1 MLFFTLLYLC
11 ADSKQANHSLADT
24 GVKLTI
30 TKGEIAK
37 TTQVEVLCPPEDNC
51 YGRIV
56 QLIDGA
62 TKTIYVHAYQLTGQP
77 LAAALLRATKRGVKV
92 YILADKTQT
101 AQGSSTYIPDLA
113 EAGVPVKIDHKP
125 AIAHRKVMIIDGK
138 TTLTGSYNWTDGA
151 EFKNAENLVIIENQP
166 EVAALYK
173 KHWDKR
179 DVESKPYKQ
188 YMTERAEKNKEGT
201 SSRTAKK

>member
-1 MLFFTLLYLC
+1 MLIFTLLHLC
-11 ADSKQANHSLADT
+11 AGSKQQNHSLTAT
-24 GVKLTI
+24 GSKLTI
-30 TKGEIAK
+30 TKGVIAK

-56 QLIDGA
+56 QLIDAA
-62 TKTIYVHAYQLTGQP
+62 TQSIYVHAYQLTGQP
-77 LAAALLRATKRGVKV
+77 LAAALLRAAKRGVRV

-101 AQGSSTYIPDLA
+101 AQGSSTYVPDLA

-151 EFKNAENLVIIENQP
+151 EFKNAENLVILENQP

-179 DVESKPYKQ
+179 DTESKPYKE
-188 YMTERAEKNKEGT
+188 YMAERASKNK
-201 SSRTAKK
+201 K

>member
-1 MLFFTLLYLC
+1 MLLFTLLYVC
-11 ADSKQANHSLADT
+11 AGCKQASHSLTDT
-24 GVKLTI
+24 GAKLTI

-77 LAAALLRATKRGVKV
+77 IAAALLRANKRGVQV

-101 AQGSSTYIPDLA
+101 AQGSSTYVPDLA
-113 EAGVPVKIDHKP
+113 DAGVPVKIDHKP
-125 AIAHRKVMIIDGK
+125 AIAHRKVMIIDSV

-173 KHWDKR
+173 KHWDNR
-179 DVESKPYKQ
+179 DTESTPYKE
-188 YMTERAEKNKEGT
+188 YMAGRASKNK
-201 SSRTAKK
+201 K